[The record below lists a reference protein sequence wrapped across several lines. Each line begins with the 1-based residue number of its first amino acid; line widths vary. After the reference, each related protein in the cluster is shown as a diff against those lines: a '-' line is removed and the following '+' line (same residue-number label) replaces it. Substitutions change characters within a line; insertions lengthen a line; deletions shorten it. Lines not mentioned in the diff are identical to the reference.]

1 MSETRR
7 SESSSL
13 ESNAEQRPQARVA
26 ASSRVSLIAAALRLS
41 FFTIAWN
48 GLIGASGF
56 VVALFTGS
64 LALAGFALTAVL
76 DSSASA
82 VLVWRFMHER
92 RDPLAAERVERRA
105 QAVVA
110 MAMMAVGLYV
120 AVQAVRALAGRSHTD
135 ESALGFVVAT
145 VSVLVLPWLGRQK
158 LRVAAA
164 LPSAALRGDGVLTL
178 AAAGLAAITLLALY
192 VSSALGWWWA
202 DPAAALIIAIGL
214 AAEGL
219 RVAIRHRFG

>member
-1 MSETRR
+1 
-7 SESSSL
+7 
-13 ESNAEQRPQARVA
+13 
-26 ASSRVSLIAAALRLS
+26 
-41 FFTIAWN
+41 
-48 GLIGASGF
+48 
-56 VVALFTGS
+56 
-64 LALAGFALTAVL
+64 
-76 DSSASA
+76 
-82 VLVWRFMHER
+82 
-92 RDPLAAERVERRA
+92 
-105 QAVVA
+105 
-110 MAMMAVGLYV
+110 
-120 AVQAVRALAGRSHTD
+120 
-135 ESALGFVVAT
+135 VAT